1 MMYTWIIAL
10 GIIFLGGI
18 LYTRKNRSQILKR
31 ENPLEILNRRFAS
44 GEITKKEYEE
54 RKRIINSNK

>member
-1 MMYTWIIAL
+1 MYTWIIAL